1 MGLENIKTFA
11 ECIEI
16 VVEKVP
22 KNLMLGNGFSISWRP
37 DIFNYKK
44 LAAKLSYPM
53 MQDLLDK
60 VGTKDLKFLRRRL
73 FKLLKS

>member
-1 MGLENIKTFA
+1 
-11 ECIEI
+11 
-16 VVEKVP
+16 
-22 KNLMLGNGFSISWRP
+22 MLGNGFSISWRP
-37 DIFNYKK
+37 DIFNNKK

-60 VGTKDLKFLRRRL
+60 VGTKDFKFLRRRL

>member
-1 MGLENIKTFA
+1 
-11 ECIEI
+11 
-16 VVEKVP
+16 
-22 KNLMLGNGFSISWRP
+22 MLGNGFSISWRP

-44 LAAKLSYPM
+44 LAGKLSDTM

-73 FKLLKS
+73 FKLLKL